1 MAKGSLEF
9 DLCRPGRVRSSTFV
23 KSHLDMVYPSQ
34 TEQNSTVTLYMTSKT
49 KFFYGHFNVYLCH
62 GWRCKCKNLE
72 LSSRTRVTL
81 GHNRFKKIYSK
92 QKEAIKK

>member
-34 TEQNSTVTLYMTSKT
+34 TEQNSTVTLYDI
-49 KFFYGHFNVYLCH
+49 
-62 GWRCKCKNLE
+62 KNKVFLWA
-72 LSSRTRVTL
+72 
-81 GHNRFKKIYSK
+81 F
-92 QKEAIKK
+92 